1 MFLKYMYL
9 HTISQMQSRSSI
21 PQLLDWTFVEAF
33 KDNKLIKFDS
43 TIKEFYI
50 VELDSDCEKS
60 IN

>member
-1 MFLKYMYL
+1 MYL

-50 VELDSDCEKS
+50 MELDSDFE
-60 IN
+60 

>member
-1 MFLKYMYL
+1 
-9 HTISQMQSRSSI
+9 MQSRSSI

-50 VELDSDCEKS
+50 MELDSDFE
-60 IN
+60 